1 MSVRKK
7 MLIVRKMIES
17 DLEAIASMESAVFSD
32 AWTAKSI
39 EDTYNQSQAF
49 IVTAESEG
57 KIAGYC
63 IVYFVLDEGEIA
75 RIAVDGL
82 CRRQGVGRKLLE
94 QVEKICGEKNIIR
107 LMLDVRE
114 SNDSAR
120 KFYQSF
126 GFEEDGIRK
135 NFYDMPKEDAI
146 LMSKMI
152 GSTGSTSH

>member
-1 MSVRKK
+1 
-7 MLIVRKMIES
+7 MIES
-17 DLEAIASMESAVFSD
+17 DLESIASLESKVFSD

-39 EDTYNQSQAF
+39 KDTYNQPQAF
-49 IVTAESEG
+49 IVTAELDG
-57 KIAGYC
+57 QAAGYC

-75 RIAVDGL
+75 RIAVDTS

-94 QVEKICGEKNIIR
+94 QVEKICEEKSIIR

-114 SNDSAR
+114 SNETAR
-120 KFYQSF
+120 KFYRSF

-135 NFYDMPKEDAI
+135 NFYEIPKENAV

>member
-1 MSVRKK
+1 MRKK

-17 DLEAIASMESAVFSD
+17 DLEAIASMENAVFSD

-39 EDTYNQSQAF
+39 EDTYNQSQTF

-94 QVEKICGEKNIIR
+94 QVEKICKEKNIIR